1 VRAEVDDMALLRLLA
16 RDSDCLA
23 LLPTVVVQDELRT
36 GRLVEHA
43 VVPDLYESFYGIT
56 IQRRYEPSL
65 VQELLARSE
74 SDILGAVEG

>member
-1 VRAEVDDMALLRLLA
+1 
-16 RDSDCLA
+16 
-23 LLPTVVVQDELRT
+23 VVVQDELRT